1 MYLAFLGY
9 LLIIVMMI
17 GLLKNKLTPVVAFV
31 VLPVVFG
38 LLAGFS
44 PSEIGGFAKEG
55 VPKTLSATALAL
67 FATAYFAIMTD
78 EGLFDPIVSWLSK
91 KAGGNVVAIMLIT
104 VFIAAISHMDTGM
117 TSTILVTIPAM
128 LPLYRKFKIKPEY
141 LFLLMAQSIGVV
153 NLLPHGGGMI
163 RMSSVSGLEI
173 SQMFRTVAPV
183 IALMLVYNLGC
194 AIVFGRR
201 EQRRI
206 AAGVD
211 EATYGEAENKEVV
224 FKDVKIGVRYWL
236 NLAVTALLLTLMFE
250 GSLPGYFVFMIGLS
264 LALLINYRTPKEQV
278 AKIKYVAEKAYP
290 IALVMLASGVL
301 VGVMSGTG
309 MLAEMANVIVS
320 LIPESFRRFYGVIVG
335 VISIPLSFSLGADGF
350 YYGLSPLFLEVG
362 TSYGFSALSLASIMM
377 LARDAVG
384 CITPVSPVT
393 YLAPGLLGKDLT
405 VFIKFCLKYLL
416 LYFAIELVL
425 CILLGILPIVV

>member
-1 MYLAFLGY
+1 MYLAILGY

-44 PSEIGGFAKEG
+44 PAEIGGFVKEG

-104 VFIAAISHMDTGM
+104 VIIAAISHMDTGM

-173 SQMFRTVAPV
+173 SEMFRNIAPV
-183 IALMLVYNLGC
+183 IVLMLVYNLGC
-194 AIVFGRR
+194 AVFFGRS

-206 AAGVD
+206 AAGVE
-211 EATYGEAENKEVV
+211 EATYGEAEDKAVV
-224 FKDVKIGVRYWL
+224 FKEVKLGIRYWL
-236 NLAVTALLLTLMFE
+236 NLAVTLLLLTLMFE
-250 GSLPGYFVFMIGLS
+250 GTLPGYFVFMIGLS

-309 MLAEMANVIVS
+309 MLTAMANVIVS

-335 VISIPLSFSLGADGF
+335 IVSVPLSFALGADGF

-405 VFIKFCLKYLL
+405 VFIKFSLKYLL

-425 CILLGILPIVV
+425 CVMFGILPIVV

>member
-350 YYGLSPLFLEVG
+350 YYGLSPLFLEVC

>member
-236 NLAVTALLLTLMFE
+236 NLAVTVLLLTLMFE

-301 VGVMSGTG
+301 VGVISGTG

>member
-211 EATYGEAENKEVV
+211 EATYGDAENKEVV

-236 NLAVTALLLTLMFE
+236 NLAVTVLLLTLMFE

>member
-211 EATYGEAENKEVV
+211 EATYGDAENKEVV